1 MSRIDGT
8 RAGLWL
14 SRVWPAVRRPARRML
29 PVALGLAVLLFG
41 AAFARDAYS
50 QARLSGY
57 RPGHDGSAP
66 LALATNAVASAPAGV
81 SGAVAQRPAAAPT
94 DVDAGTPFG
103 PPVARA
109 DWLVTRDY
117 AAHGGRSDTGAIDI
131 GFVND
136 YRALGAAI
144 VATHAGR
151 VKLLRDDPTFGN
163 LVYVLGAHFSTTYG
177 HMGKFYVKD
186 GDQVARGTVLGE
198 MGATGRT
205 PGPRLDYQVWQ
216 DGVNQ
221 NPMDYGITSAQG
233 AAGR

>member
-1 MSRIDGT
+1 MARIDWSP
-8 RAGLWL
+8 A
-14 SRVWPAVRRPARRML
+14 RVWLRKAGSPMRRAARRAL
-29 PVALGLAVLLFG
+29 PVALGLAVLLF
-41 AAFARDAYS
+41 AAVFARDAYS

-66 LALATNAVASAPAGV
+66 LTPGGAPA
-81 SGAVAQRPAAAPT
+81 PAAQSAGAASQAAPSG
-94 DVDAGTPFG
+94 VDAARPFG

-163 LVYVLGAHFSTTYG
+163 LVYVLGARFSTTYG

-198 MGATGRT
+198 MGATGKT

-221 NPMDYGITSAQG
+221 NPMDYGITAAQG
-233 AAGR
+233 TAGR